1 MSIFYKDCTN
11 PFIVGVK
18 TNSASALDA
27 MGMAIPD
34 DAMGMAAS
42 RGNYCFTWTMPEKY
56 NSFFRKYSE
65 ACP

>member
-1 MSIFYKDCTN
+1 M
-11 PFIVGVK
+11 GVK

-42 RGNYCFTWTMPEKY
+42 RGTYRFTWTMLEKY
-56 NSFFRKYSE
+56 NPFLPK
-65 ACP
+65 

>member
-1 MSIFYKDCTN
+1 M
-11 PFIVGVK
+11 GVK

-42 RGNYCFTWTMPEKY
+42 RGTYRVSRGLCLKNIIRFYP
-56 NSFFRKYSE
+56 NSQKR
-65 ACP
+65 APRIIMNLAL